1 MNTLEIRKTNG
12 KIYSFIR
19 QKDLVCTPEEEVR
32 QNFICKLVNDFGY
45 PIELMADKYFY
56 LQNDFCETGYFM
68 DYFGTR
74 FEVLCLEEKL
84 KISNFAYL
92 LDRLNQ

>member
-1 MNTLEIRKTNG
+1 MTNTVPQTQSQAKCKNNAQRISRKH
-12 KIYSFIR
+12 
-19 QKDLVCTPEEEVR
+19 
-32 QNFICKLVNDFGY
+32 
-45 PIELMADKYFY
+45 FY

>member
-32 QNFICKLVNDFGY
+32 QNFICKLVNDFGSGSMMT
-45 PIELMADKYFY
+45 L
-56 LQNDFCETGYFM
+56 LS
-68 DYFGTR
+68 
-74 FEVLCLEEKL
+74 
-84 KISNFAYL
+84 SN
-92 LDRLNQ
+92 